1 MNINQ
6 SIMTEKFERSEIWA
20 MFISAGAPLLRAE
33 PMRRKDFTAS
43 LRGTETDAQE
53 CLRDLP
59 CLVSLLKLELVFK
72 YTVQCPQRVYSFSH
86 IKFSKFRLQPQ
97 NNRLSDI

>member
-20 MFISAGAPLLRAE
+20 KFISAGPPLLR
-33 PMRRKDFTAS
+33 RNDG
-43 LRGTETDAQE
+43 LNG
-53 CLRDLP
+53 LP

-86 IKFSKFRLQPQ
+86 VKFSKLRLQPQ
-97 NNRLSDI
+97 NYRLSDI